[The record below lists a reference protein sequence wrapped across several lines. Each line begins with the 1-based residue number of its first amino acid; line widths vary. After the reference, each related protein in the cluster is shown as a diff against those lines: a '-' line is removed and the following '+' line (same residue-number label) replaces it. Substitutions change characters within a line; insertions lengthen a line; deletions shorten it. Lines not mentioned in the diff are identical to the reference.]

1 MRSDPRHRRRSS
13 HLTTRLSGG
22 DDHIPEEKDAFDAN
36 GFAGYLAPYALAFLV
51 TVAATFAFV
60 KFVLLDY

>member
-1 MRSDPRHRRRSS
+1 MRTHPCDRRRSS

-22 DDHIPEEKDAFDAN
+22 NDHIPEEQDTFDAS
-36 GFAGYLAPYALAFLV
+36 GFAGYLAPYALADLV
-51 TVAATFAFV
+51 AVAATSAFV